1 LIPFVFIGELSNKM
15 YLCSSQIKMSNMNQ
29 NFRIARLKINNIGVF
44 GDLTLDFLEKP
55 PAADKKAE
63 IHILTGENGTGKSTI
78 LQLLTLI
85 VASDAD
91 IPMMIP
97 KLRYLDNRSQFE
109 VTFGNGEKRNCQPN
123 QNHTLRNKHFLL
135 YNFWS
140 SASSDKWK
148 TAIFSVAF
156 FAYSGYRRVS
166 QTSNQGVQE
175 LILPPFYNVLNFDK
189 SIEPQHILQWIT
201 NAITKESLAKSQGD
215 TQIAQKYRATIAQ
228 LEMAI
233 SKIIEQPIRFFL
245 GYEPIQVHIEVQGSR
260 ITFDDLPDGL
270 KSIISWLSDLM
281 MRMDRVKWVH
291 DTPIFERNFILFL
304 DEIEVHLHAA
314 WQRKILPAVQSLFP
328 NAQIFVSTHSP
339 FVVGSVDDAWIYKLV
354 KPNGDT
360 ILGGKPILS
369 EDSRSVSHWL
379 ESVFDIKTIFGQA
392 VEKQLDIFYNLRN
405 ALLAQNNLEKRSQFK
420 QITHEL
426 LNQNSPELESIIGYE
441 LRQLNKRLKEPIVL

>member
-1 LIPFVFIGELSNKM
+1 LIPFVFIAELSNKM
-15 YLCSSQIKMSNMNQ
+15 YLCNSQIKMSNMNQ
-29 NFRIARLKINNIGVF
+29 NFRISKLKINNIGVF

-78 LQLLTLI
+78 LQLLAFMVGTPLPATI
-85 VASDAD
+85 SK
-91 IPMMIP
+91 M
-97 KLRYLDNRSQFE
+97 RYLDNRSQFE
-109 VTFGNGEKRNCQPN
+109 VTFGSGEKKNWQPRKLLN
-123 QNHTLRNKHFLL
+123 QKKIVWL
-135 YNFWS
+135 YNQEEIES
-140 SASSDKWK
+140 SWK
-148 TAIFSVAF
+148 TEIFSIAF
-156 FAYSGYRRVS
+156 FAYSGYRRVA
-166 QTSNQGVQE
+166 QINDTRIKELRSN
-175 LILPPFYNVLNFDK
+175 PFKNALDFDK

-281 MRMDRVKWVH
+281 MRMDRVKWVN